1 MGIVAQCEGVGTRIK
16 LPPGKA
22 VAVCVIAVVARHG
35 ACRHGKRHILGL
47 AWGEKVRLGV
57 VSQHHRALLDAA
69 CRIGRAAVELD
80 HVSPCNV
87 TGVGDANGD
96 RGFIAKRRTL
106 WRCVDHLPVERRVGE
121 PVAKRVLDHALVAR
135 AVLVGHAVPEALGVR
150 RLVPLVA
157 HVDAL
162 GVVHVRDLV
171 VALRQREVAVEGTIR
186 GIEAVGLRVG
196 THVLACARV
205 ARGGREVI
213 RVRIH
218 RAAGRVYLPPQ
229 DTGQRLGSVLA
240 GIAREEHR
248 VDAGRGLEGSQR
260 HRVCR
265 VHDHDDVLVR
275 RANVGE
281 KRLLLGREVEGGP
294 GGVRDHR
301 AVLLVHLVLDERHV
315 VALARVALQHHDGGV
330 REVPRVSQQ
339 LLRVARAVRN
349 RGLKEHARLL
359 GLARKGLGTLPGSTE
374 VLVHAR

>member
-35 ACRHGKRHILGL
+35 TCRHGKRHILGL

-196 THVLACARV
+196 
-205 ARGGREVI
+205 
-213 RVRIH
+213 